1 MDFALGR
8 VSRYEWLHF
17 SPFPCM
23 YAIRHLHIN
32 VDTPDQAECSGNGRG
47 SGEERDFL
55 NVLSRID

>member
-1 MDFALGR
+1 
-8 VSRYEWLHF
+8 
-17 SPFPCM
+17 M